1 LFMSLVLVTSH
12 SASIGSLLASSTRD
26 YLESGA
32 KPSGYR
38 LTCKERSAHQIDAF
52 RTG

>member
-1 LFMSLVLVTSH
+1 LSRHT
-12 SASIGSLLASSTRD
+12 LLASALSLPVQRETI
-26 YLESGA
+26 LESGS
-32 KPSGYR
+32 KPSGGD